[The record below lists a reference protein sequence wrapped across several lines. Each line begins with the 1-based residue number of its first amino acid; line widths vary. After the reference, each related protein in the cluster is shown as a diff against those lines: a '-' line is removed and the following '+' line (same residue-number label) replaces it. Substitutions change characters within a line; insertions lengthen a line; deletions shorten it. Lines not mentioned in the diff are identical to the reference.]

1 MAQLHT
7 DELRQNHIIITY
19 DYLRVTFVSFITL
32 CKTDGYLYVR
42 QKNER
47 TNESTNENHER
58 AIEFK

>member
-32 CKTDGYLYVR
+32 CKTEKLPVR
-42 QKNER
+42 KVV
-47 TNESTNENHER
+47 
-58 AIEFK
+58 F

>member
-1 MAQLHT
+1 MIT
-7 DELRQNHIIITY
+7 FELPSYHLSLFAKLMGII
-19 DYLRVTFVSFITL
+19 
-32 CKTDGYLYVR
+32 YVR

>member
-32 CKTDGYLYVR
+32 CKTDGYYVR